1 MIYHDA
7 EHEEAYNALC
17 AQMRYLDAYH
27 RALAYLLALDAVVRE
42 HVPDVFDFA
51 EDCIKPDALRRAWQ
65 TGTST
70 ATTRLAFNLWSGFGP
85 DDEGDNADARNY
97 TPEQIFARTEY
108 APFYWQAIRL
118 RFEIQ

>member
-70 ATTRLAFNLWSGFGP
+70 ATTRLAYNLWNGFAG
-85 DDEGDNADARNY
+85 EGEDDARNY

-108 APFYWQAIRL
+108 APFYWQALQL
-118 RFEIQ
+118 RFEIT